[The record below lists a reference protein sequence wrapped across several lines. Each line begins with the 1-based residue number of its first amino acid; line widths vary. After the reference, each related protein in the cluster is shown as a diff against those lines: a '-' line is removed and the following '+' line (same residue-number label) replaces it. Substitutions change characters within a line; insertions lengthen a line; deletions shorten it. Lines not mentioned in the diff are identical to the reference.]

1 MKRAFNNLFR
11 RGEANPIKILCLG
24 VGLAIGLTML
34 AEVIFEQSYDN
45 FLPRLE
51 DTYRITAR
59 RHVASLCA
67 NTGSHRSGRETVLP
81 RSGSRHTL
89 HVAGKRYAPRGG
101 RPAGSDRQRPPV
113 RQFVLRRLP
122 PPHPYRRK
130 SAYGTGER
138 EQRLHLV
145 APCRNAGHR
154 HRGTHADVERIS
166 RLQAEHR
173 RHLRGV
179 SGKHSP
185 APY

>member
-1 MKRAFNNLFR
+1 MEKS
-11 RGEANPIKILCLG
+11 
-24 VGLAIGLTML
+24 T
-34 AEVIFEQSYDN
+34 EQPLPTGRSEPHQDS
-45 FLPRLE
+45 LPRCRPRHRADHACRSHLRAE
-51 DTYRITAR
+51 LRQLSAPAGRHVPHHRAIQIVAR
-59 RHVASLCA
+59 RHVASLYT

-122 PPHPYRRK
+122 PTHPDRRE

-154 HRGTHADVERIS
+154 HRGDTR
-166 RLQAEHR
+166 
-173 RHLRGV
+173 
-179 SGKHSP
+179 
-185 APY
+185 